1 MFSRFEDILVECIED
16 IKAGRSII
24 EECLQ
29 RYPSNRERLEPLL
42 RIALRIRRVPDVKPS
57 LAFRTRAR
65 AWLMQEINGR
75 ASVSERAWLPRTS
88 PMRRMTGARRFGLAR
103 MAAAIGLGLFVLA
116 GGTAYASQASLPGD
130 VLYPVKLG
138 TEQIGMVLSG
148 GDVARAERGLAFAD
162 RRIEEVQA
170 LTEEGRSEYLDRAVD
185 KYEYALDAALARIE
199 EADNRGMDT
208 ENITT
213 LAAEATASHAQA
225 LEKVYGEVPEQ
236 AQSAIE
242 RAIQKSLTGHDTAL
256 AALGQMGVDVS
267 QLPGIPQQVRQRLED
282 ILGGIPPTP
291 GPPGGGPGP

>member
-1 MFSRFEDILVECIED
+1 MFGRFEDILVECIED
-16 IKAGRSII
+16 IKAGRSSI
-24 EECLQ
+24 EDCLQ

-42 RIALRIRRVPDVKPS
+42 RIALRVRPAPDVSPS

-65 AWLMQEINGR
+65 AWLMEEIQHR
-75 ASVSERAWLPRTS
+75 AAVSERAWLPSIS
-88 PMRRMTGARRFGLAR
+88 PIRRMTRTRRFGLAR
-103 MAAAIGLGLFVLA
+103 MAAAIALGLFVLA

-138 TEQIGMVLSG
+138 TEQIGMMLSG

-170 LTEEGRSEYLDRAVD
+170 LIEEGRSQYLERAVD
-185 KYEYALDAALARIE
+185 KYEYALDAALVRIE
-199 EADNRGMDT
+199 EADNRGVDT
-208 ENITT
+208 EDITT
-213 LAAEATASHAQA
+213 LAVEATASHAQA

-236 AQSAIE
+236 AQSAIQ

-256 AALGQMGVDVS
+256 EELGRMGVDVS

-291 GPPGGGPGP
+291 GPPGGGAGP